1 MENDNKIISNTNSNS
16 NVITEFKR
24 QTEEIAEEMNDSEK
38 SYVIETQD
46 NSLDPQKKFMLSEL
60 ELTNKVRS
68 SDF

>member
-24 QTEEIAEEMNDSEK
+24 QTEEIAEEMSDSEN
-38 SYVIETQD
+38 SYSIKTQD
-46 NSLDPQKKFMLSEL
+46 NSPDPQKKFMLSEL

-68 SDF
+68 IDF